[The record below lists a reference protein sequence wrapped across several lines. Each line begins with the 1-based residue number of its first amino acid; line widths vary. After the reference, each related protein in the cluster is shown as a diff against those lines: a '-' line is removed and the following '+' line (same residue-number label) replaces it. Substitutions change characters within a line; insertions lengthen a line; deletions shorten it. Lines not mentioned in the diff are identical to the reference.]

1 MNFLRK
7 AHLIMR
13 QYFHMI
19 GCNVSKKGAFSAL
32 KMITADEM
40 PSIVK
45 KGAAFFENIIFFIK
59 SGKFSMIFSKCKGAF
74 I

>member
-1 MNFLRK
+1 MKKCVNFLRK

-13 QYFHMI
+13 HYFHML
-19 GCNVSKKGAFSAL
+19 GKNVSKKGAFSTL

-45 KGAAFFENIIFFIK
+45 KAP
-59 SGKFSMIFSKCKGAF
+59 FSLTLQVSYFS
-74 I
+74 